1 MKLLVAIVS
10 RRDRRVL
17 REALLERGFRFTELA
32 STGGFLGADSA
43 TIVAGVEDHE
53 VEDLLGLIRTHCE
66 PRDEVVSV
74 SSAHTGLYADPV
86 GTPMTVRVGGAT
98 VFVLNVESVVHV

>member
-1 MKLLVAIVS
+1 MKLLMAIVN

-43 TIVAGVEDHE
+43 TIVVGVEDQE
-53 VEDLLGLIRTHCE
+53 VEDLLELIRAYCE

-74 SSAHTGLYADPV
+74 SSGHPGPYADPV

-98 VFVLNVESVVHV
+98 AFVLNVESVVHV